1 MNIQTHRWQISR
13 RTFLR
18 GTGACIA
25 LPWLEVM
32 SPNSRAATTAGS
44 MAAGEI
50 PKRAVFTFWGL
61 GLNGRDYTPT
71 DNGINYT
78 MTRILKPLEAHRKD
92 FTVITGLKLTHSGGH
107 GGDRT
112 FLTGDM
118 THKADTKLHISA
130 DQELVEALKLGD
142 ITRYASL
149 VLGIQRG
156 TGFGGAQDNTL
167 SWTRNGTPIAAE
179 NRPDVLFDRLFRQEN
194 AAELAAREQGN
205 ARQGSILDSVRES
218 AKRLQARVGT
228 HDSKKL
234 DEYFSSIRDMEKRM
248 ETEAKWLHQE
258 KPTVDWKGEV
268 PKITPSQ
275 SKTFEYRTYQQ
286 LMFDIIALALQTDS
300 TRVISYMAKKDLS
313 DGTGTYGHLGCPYDY
328 HTLTHHGE
336 DPERLEWTTKV
347 DVWTMEDWAYFLEKL
362 KSIKEGDGTLLDHTL
377 VARSSSGG
385 TGNAHGNTLLPAMLC
400 GGARIGVKHQGHMTE
415 MDKSLGNLWAT
426 MNTLMGMPEIPSTFM
441 GGEWD
446 GLIKPLI

>member
-18 GTGACIA
+18 GTGAFIA

-71 DNGINYT
+71 DNGLNYT
-78 MTRILKPLEAHRKD
+78 MTPILKPLESHRKD

-112 FLTGDM
+112 FLTGNA
-118 THKADTKLHISA
+118 THKADAKLHISV
-130 DQELVEALKLGD
+130 DQQLVEALRLGD
-142 ITRYASL
+142 ITRYSSL

-167 SWTRNGTPIAAE
+167 SWTRNGTPLPAE
-179 NRPDVLFDRLFRQEN
+179 NRPDVLFDRLFRREN
-194 AAELAAREQGN
+194 EAELAAREQGN
-205 ARQGSILDSVRES
+205 ARQGSILDTVRES
-218 AKRLQARVGT
+218 AKRLQARVGAQ
-228 HDSKKL
+228 DSQKL
-234 DEYFSSIRDMEKRM
+234 DEYFNSIRDMEKRM
-248 ETEAKWLHQE
+248 ETEAAWLHKE
-258 KPTVDWKGEV
+258 KPTVDWKGAV
-268 PKITPSQ
+268 PKIEPQQ
-275 SKTFEYRTYQQ
+275 SKTFDYRAYQR

-313 DGTGTYGHLGCPYDY
+313 DGTGTYGHLGSPYDY
-328 HTLTHHGE
+328 HTLTHHAE
-336 DPERLEWTTKV
+336 DPERLGWLTKV
-347 DVWTMEDWAYFLEKL
+347 DIWTMEDWAYFIAKL
-362 KSIKEGDGTLLDHTL
+362 KSIKEGNGTLLDHTL
-377 VARSSSGG
+377 LARSSSGG
-385 TGNAHGNTLLPAMLC
+385 TANAHNNTMLPAMLC
-400 GGARIGVKHQGHMTE
+400 GGTALGVKHQGHLTE

-426 MNTLMGMPEIPSTFM
+426 MVSLMGMKVPPGFM
-441 GGEWD
+441 GGESD
-446 GLIKPLI
+446 GIVKALV